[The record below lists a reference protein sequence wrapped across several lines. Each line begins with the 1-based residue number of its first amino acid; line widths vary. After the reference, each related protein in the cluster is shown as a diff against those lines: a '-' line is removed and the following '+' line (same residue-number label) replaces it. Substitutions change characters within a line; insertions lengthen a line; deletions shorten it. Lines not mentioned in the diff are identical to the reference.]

1 MTVRFCISRLSL
13 LVFCCIALGV
23 IYGCPTDPPPPEP
36 DPIQQPDPE
45 PEPVE
50 ETREDI
56 ADGDSAAPDEAG
68 DDDSAAPADP
78 APEGD
83 QPAEGEAADGEAA
96 DETPA
101 DGEAPPVDLGLGE
114 SGGDE
119 SVDFGGRLNDPRFPD
134 TLDNGPE
141 SWPAWRP
148 THRLEFIEVPVLDGS
163 TIEFKRSG
171 GKKLVYGEAYQDGDK
186 FEIRFKLFENGKRI
200 QFDRTQCTWKESG
213 TTLELGCK
221 SPSNEIARTHY
232 TIERSQRGWT
242 LTQTARSQREVKFA
256 PRKIVAEML

>member
-1 MTVRFCISRLSL
+1 MTVRFCVTRLFL
-13 LVFCCIALGV
+13 LVFFVVAPGV
-23 IYGCPTDPPPPEP
+23 LYGCPTDPPPVEP
-36 DPIQQPDPE
+36 DPMQQPDPQ

-50 ETREDI
+50 TAADI
-56 ADGDSAAPDEAG
+56 EDGDSAAPDEAG
-68 DDDSAAPADP
+68 DDDSAAPAP
-78 APEGD
+78 AEA
-83 QPAEGEAADGEAA
+83 PADGEPPVEGEAPA
-96 DETPA
+96 DEATAA

-134 TLDNGPE
+134 TMDNGPE
-141 SWPAWRP
+141 AWPAWRP
-148 THRLEFIEVPVLDGS
+148 THRIDFIEVPTVDGS
-163 TIEFKRSG
+163 TLEFKRSG
-171 GKKLVYGEAYQDGDK
+171 GKKLVYGEVYQEGDK

-232 TIERSQRGWT
+232 TIERVQRGWS
-242 LTQTARSQREVKFA
+242 LKQTARSQREIPFA
-256 PRKIVAEML
+256 PRQIVVEML